1 MNDQSNNNEENQ
13 SKDGLLLLNK
23 NDKSLTKD
31 INSEINT
38 KAGLRNNIQEI
49 K

>member
-1 MNDQSNNNEENQ
+1 MNEQSNNNDENQ
-13 SKDGLLLLNK
+13 SKDNLLLLNK

-31 INSEINT
+31 INTEINT
-38 KAGLRNNIQEI
+38 KTGLKNNIQEI

>member
-1 MNDQSNNNEENQ
+1 MNEQSDNNDENQ
-13 SKDGLLLLNK
+13 SKDNLLLLNK

-31 INSEINT
+31 INTEINT
-38 KAGLRNNIQEI
+38 KTGLKNNIQEI